1 MFPNVSFACR
11 IFAAAYI
18 KQQSLTF
25 PQQRP
30 TIGAQLGVRNI
41 LMCVCLKTTVANSTC
56 QAINYWWTDKPGRQT
71 TALLLLLLLFLLL
84 HYLLQPLLLLQQQ
97 CAHLKDCNRTHTY
110 KTAIHQADT
119 IAQDNNNSMCRWIR
133 SRSDLII
140 QLRFWSARISI
151 SIIVAYVCNT
161 SNMEKKQLCR
171 RIFKIYTIFGSPDII
186 PLHTYLFTY

>member
-1 MFPNVSFACR
+1 MHLCNSPPPTHPCVFACVRACMSVDSFIFTRQLMFPNVSFACR

-119 IAQDNNNSMCRWIR
+119 IAQDNNNSMCR
-133 SRSDLII
+133 
-140 QLRFWSARISI
+140 
-151 SIIVAYVCNT
+151 
-161 SNMEKKQLCR
+161 
-171 RIFKIYTIFGSPDII
+171 
-186 PLHTYLFTY
+186 